1 MAGLSQLTN
10 GITSIKPLNHNWSG
24 LNFDETKE
32 EILQLSG
39 FSNRLERILL
49 ALLQEHSALKE
60 RVEKDISDE
69 VAKLTKGLENEK
81 SDREKSL
88 AGLNDDIADQNSRT
102 DRLTEK
108 QSHREASS
116 QRRYNIIHG
125 FSL

>member
-10 GITSIKPLNHNWSG
+10 GISFKPQTEHSSG
-24 LNFDETKE
+24 LSFDQTKD

-69 VAKLTKGLENEK
+69 VAKLIKGLDNEK
-81 SDREKSL
+81 SDREKGL
-88 AGLNDDIADQNSRT
+88 AYLKDEIADQNSRT

-108 QSHREASS
+108 CCTSYGQNKANENDMWCSD
-116 QRRYNIIHG
+116 
-125 FSL
+125 

>member
-10 GITSIKPLNHNWSG
+10 GIRSIKPQTDLSG
-24 LNFDETKE
+24 LSFDQTKD

-69 VAKLTKGLENEK
+69 VAKLIKGLDKEK
-81 SDREKSL
+81 
-88 AGLNDDIADQNSRT
+88 T
-102 DRLTEK
+102 DRK
-108 QSHREASS
+108 RS
-116 QRRYNIIHG
+116 G
-125 FSL
+125 